1 MLYSRLLIPTLK
13 EDPAEAEVISHK
25 LMMRAGM
32 IRKIAAGIYTYLPL
46 GWRTVR
52 KVAEIVRQEMD
63 KASAQEV
70 LLPIVQPKELW
81 DESGRW
87 DYYGRELL
95 RLKDRHEREFCL
107 GPTAEEVITDLV
119 RREVK
124 SYRQLPINLYQIQT
138 KFRDE
143 IRPRFG
149 LMRGREF
156 IMKDGYS
163 FHKDN
168 ESAEAE
174 YWNMYETYKRIFTRC
189 GLNFRAVEAD
199 TGNIGGSFSH
209 EFMVLAETGEDFIA
223 SCDSCDY
230 AANVEKAECKE
241 PEKVDKKRISRGMF
255 DEEDEVELPKEPVP
269 TPGKKTVEEV
279 AEFLGVKPSKLVKT
293 LIYKYEL
300 YFGIPQKP
308 GLKIKIPDELY
319 WKVTDMA
326 ANAGKKLGEFV
337 EQIMR
342 DYLSTNSKPDVIA
355 VLVPGDQE
363 VNEIKLK
370 QVMMNFFH
378 SDDVEICLASVE
390 VELADKET
398 VEKITGAPSGF
409 AGPVGLN
416 KDVRIFADNAVKG
429 MTNFITGG
437 NEADTHLRNV
447 NLARDF
453 KVDEFADLRNIVSG
467 DPCPKCAEGKIEIF
481 KGIEVGHIFMLG
493 TKYSEAMNCKFLDED
508 GSEKP
513 MIMGCYGIG
522 VGRTAAAAI
531 EQNND
536 KDGIKWPAP
545 LAPFEVVVLPLNINN
560 EEVMNA
566 SREIYNALL
575 NAGVEALLDDRDLR
589 AGFKFKDADL
599 IGFPVSVVVG
609 EKNLSAGMVE
619 VKRRSTGEMLKVPKD
634 EAAAR
639 AAEIIGK

>member
-63 KASAQEV
+63 KAFAQEV
-70 LLPIVQPKELW
+70 LLPIVQPAELW
-81 DESGRW
+81 MESGRW
-87 DYYGRELL
+87 DYYGKELL
-95 RLKDRHEREFCL
+95 RLKDRHGREFCL

-163 FHKDN
+163 FHKDV
-168 ESAEAE
+168 ESAETE

-230 AANVEKAECKE
+230 AANVEKAQCPPPSEQTRNIDQAAPNALPLE
-241 PEKVDKKRISRGMF
+241 HIS
-255 DEEDEVELPKEPVP
+255 

-279 AEFLGVKPSKLVKT
+279 SAFLGVQSKDLVKT
-293 LIYKYEL
+293 LIYK
-300 YFGIPQKP
+300 
-308 GLKIKIPDELY
+308 IKR
-319 WKVTDMA
+319 
-326 ANAGKKLGEFV
+326 
-337 EQIMR
+337 EQWE
-342 DYLSTNSKPDVIA
+342 SVA
-355 VLVPGDQE
+355 VLLRGDHE
-363 VNEIKLK
+363 INEIKL
-370 QVMMNFFH
+370 QRVTG
-378 SDDVEICLASVE
+378 ASE
-390 VELADKET
+390 VALADKET
-398 VEKITGAPSGF
+398 VEIVTDAPSGF
-409 AGPVGLN
+409 AGPIGL
-416 KDVRIFADNAVKG
+416 KKGLMVIADNAVAG
-429 MTNFITGG
+429 MTNFIVGG
-437 NEADTHLRNV
+437 NQKDVHIKNV
-447 NLARDF
+447 DYYRDIDSNSI
-453 KVDEFADLRNIVSG
+453 VDVLTDVRKIQSG
-467 DPCPKCAEGKIEIF
+467 DPCPYCSNGKIVIF

-560 EEVMNA
+560 EEVMSA
-566 SREIYNALL
+566 SREIYNSLL

-609 EKNLSAGMVE
+609 EKNLNIGMVE

>member
-70 LLPIVQPKELW
+70 LLPIVQPAELW
-81 DESGRW
+81 MESGRW
-87 DYYGRELL
+87 DYYGKELL
-95 RLKDRHEREFCL
+95 RLKDRHDREFCL

-230 AANVEKAECKE
+230 AANVEKAECKPPE
-241 PEKVDKKRISRGMF
+241 TVDKNRVPRGMYDEEEVEKPIEKVS
-255 DEEDEVELPKEPVP
+255 

-293 LIYKYEL
+293 LIY
-300 YFGIPQKP
+300 
-308 GLKIKIPDELY
+308 
-319 WKVTDMA
+319 
-326 ANAGKKLGEFV
+326 
-337 EQIMR
+337 
-342 DYLSTNSKPDVIA
+342 DVIEDGIKVGAVA
-355 VLVPGDQE
+355 VLVRGDHE

-370 QVMMNFFH
+370 HAMTFFRDH
-378 SDDVEICLASVE
+378 E
-390 VELADKET
+390 VEMALADNET
-398 VEKITGAPSGF
+398 VERVTKAPSGF
-409 AGPVGLN
+409 AGPVGL
-416 KDVRIFADNAVKG
+416 KDVWTIADYTVPS
-429 MTNFITGG
+429 MTNFIVGG
-437 NEADTHLRNV
+437 NEADIHLRNV
-447 NLARDF
+447 NFGRDLEYP
-453 KVDEFADLRNIVSG
+453 KYNDLRKVVPG
-467 DPCPKCAEGKIEIF
+467 DPCPKCGEGKIEIF

-508 GSEKP
+508 GAEKP

-545 LAPFEVVVLPLNINN
+545 IAPFEVVVLPLNINN
-560 EEVMNA
+560 EEVMGA

-575 NAGVEALLDDRDLR
+575 NSGVEALLDDRDLR

-609 EKNLSAGMVE
+609 EKNLNAGMVE